1 MKKNQFF
8 PRKRWWY
15 FVSKLLLCMKLTI
28 FLFVISIFAATANSY
43 SQQSRFNLH
52 YENVTI
58 KEVLNEIKSQ
68 SNLQFFY
75 SNDDF
80 DINRK
85 VNVRVSDA
93 SIEDV
98 LNQILREMGVSYKI
112 SDNVVII
119 SRSDV
124 KWSFG
129 KNQQSFGVKGKV
141 TDENGVPLPGVTVVV
156 KGTVRGTIT
165 EVNGHYSL
173 PDIKANDIL
182 VFSFVGMRSREI
194 EVLGKTSVDVVL
206 EEETVGIEE
215 VVAIGYGTMKKSD
228 LTGSVAS
235 VSATDLAAYPALGAT
250 QAIQGR
256 ASGVM
261 VTSKN
266 GEPGTEPRVRIRGG
280 TSINASSD
288 PLYVVDGFAGG
299 TVPAPEDIQ
308 SIEILKDASA
318 TAIYGSRG
326 ANGVVLVT
334 TKSGI
339 AGKTRVELNTS
350 YSVQEI
356 GKTLDML
363 NGQEFAEL
371 MNDMYVNDGLT
382 TVPYPDPQQ
391 YGKGTDWQDEIFRTG
406 ILQNYQL
413 SVSGGKENIKFYT
426 SANYYGNKG
435 SIINSDFNR
444 ISGLTNLDISVNDHI
459 KLGTKMNF
467 IRTTRD
473 GLRTQEASGSTTGTG
488 VIMAALKFEPVQG
501 IYNEDGSYTRHKIG
515 DPHDNPVAIAK
526 EREDNTVADV
536 FQGNS
541 YAEIDLLKNLIFR
554 STFGVQIY
562 NSRNGQYVPK
572 TLTGGEIYGGIGSI
586 SSNKNT
592 VLLNENYLTYNK
604 ELNELNKL
612 SLMAGYSYQSYRSEY
627 WNASNRNFISDSFS
641 FWNLGGGSNYQS
653 ASSSLTEWELASFYG
668 RFNYNFANKYLL
680 TFTGRYDGSSRFGA
694 NNKWAFFPSG
704 ALAWNVKEESF
715 LKDVSELSHMKVRVS
730 YGLTG
735 NTEIGSYKS
744 LALFTPSTTIQDG
757 STVNAVIPYTV
768 ANDNLTWESTAQS
781 DFGIDIGLFDERL
794 IFTADYY
801 YKKTSDL
808 LYNVPLPEYSGFS
821 TSLQNIGSVENKGW
835 EFALT
840 TVNSNTA
847 IKWNTNFNI
856 SFNRN
861 KILKL
866 AGGDVLYMTVPGHIN
881 STYSQILREG
891 EVVGAFYGWVTDGIY
906 QQGDDFSAEAGK
918 VPGNIKYRDVNGRD
932 TNGKLDGK
940 PDGVVNSDDRIIIG
954 NPHPDFIFGFN
965 NEFSYK
971 NFDLN
976 IFFQGSVGNDMLN
989 YTRLELDR
997 LAGYN
1002 NATKDALRR
1011 WTPTNTDTD
1020 VPMASGANKAE
1031 VSTRWVEDGS
1041 YIRLKNLSLGYNVQ
1055 GNILKRCHLSKFR
1068 VYVSAQNLITITKY
1082 TGYDPEVSYSDSNTN
1097 VGLDYGSYPNV
1108 KSLTIGVNIGL

>member
-1 MKKNQFF
+1 MKKKQ
-8 PRKRWWY
+8 
-15 FVSKLLLCMKLTI
+15 KLWPSVGIGLLKMIRIMRFTI
-28 FLFVISIFAATANSY
+28 FIVFIALTQGFAASSFSQQVKLSLNMKNARLEEVIDEIEKKSDFFFLYNKDRVNIDQKVDIQVDEQGLNEVLDKVFKNSDISY
-43 SQQSRFNLH
+43 S
-52 YENVTI
+52 I
-58 KEVLNEIKSQ
+58 K
-68 SNLQFFY
+68 
-75 SNDDF
+75 
-80 DINRK
+80 NRQILLTTNQI
-85 VNVRVSDA
+85 V
-93 SIEDV
+93 EQ
-98 LNQILREMGVSYKI
+98 LNQQK
-112 SDNVVII
+112 
-119 SRSDV
+119 DV
-124 KWSFG
+124 T
-129 KNQQSFGVKGKV
+129 GKV
-141 TDENGVPLPGVTVVV
+141 TDSSGAPLPGVTVVV
-156 KGTVRGTIT
+156 KSTTNGTIT
-165 EVNGHYSL
+165 DFDGHYNLTNVPS
-173 PDIKANDIL
+173 DATL
-182 VFSFVGMRSREI
+182 VFSFVGMKAQ
-194 EVLGKTSVDVVL
+194 EVTVEGKSTINISLAEDAI
-206 EEETVGIEE
+206 GIEE

-228 LTGSVAS
+228 LTGSVAT

-266 GEPGTEPRVRIRGG
+266 GEPGTEPRIRIRGG
-280 TSINASSD
+280 TSINASSE

-299 TVPAPEDIQ
+299 AVPAPEDIQ

-339 AGKTRVELNTS
+339 AGKTKVEFNTS
-350 YSVQEI
+350 YSVQKI
-356 GKTLDML
+356 GKKLDLL

-371 MNDMYVNDGLT
+371 MNDMYINDGLT
-382 TVPYPDPQQ
+382 TVPYPNPLQ

-413 SVSGGKENIKFYT
+413 SVGGGKENIKFYT

-435 SIINSDFNR
+435 AIINSNFNR
-444 ISGLTNLDISVNDHI
+444 ISGLTNLDINVNDHI
-459 KLGTKMNF
+459 TLGTKMNF

-473 GLRTQEASGSTTGTG
+473 GVRTQEASGSTTGTG

-515 DPHDNPVAIAK
+515 DPHDNPVATAK

-562 NSRNGQYVPK
+562 NSRYGQYVPK
-572 TLTGGEIYGGIGSI
+572 TLTGGQIYGGIGSI

-612 SLMAGYSYQSYRSEY
+612 SFMAGYSYQSYRSEY

-653 ASSSLTEWELASFYG
+653 ASSGLTEWKLASFYG

-781 DFGIDIGLFDERL
+781 DLGIDIGLFDERL

-840 TVNSNTA
+840 TVNTNTA
-847 IKWNTNFNI
+847 LKWNTNFNI

-891 EVVGAFYGWVTDGIY
+891 EVVGAFYGWVADGIY
-906 QQGDDFSAEAGK
+906 QQGDDFSAEPGK

-989 YTRLELDR
+989 YTRMELDW
-997 LAGYN
+997 LAGRS

-1020 VPMASGANKAE
+1020 VPMTSGSNKAE